1 MDELYRKY
9 ENLKKTLK
17 SFGRCAV
24 AFSGGV
30 DSTFL
35 VKVAN
40 EVLGNSCLAI
50 TVNSSALLKTD
61 LENSMQFC
69 KQNNINHLVLDCDVL
84 SIPGLSQN
92 PPERCYICK
101 KAYFLKI
108 QEVAKEHEISI
119 VIEGSNTD
127 DDNDYRPGQKA
138 LKELNIISPL
148 KIAGLGKS
156 EIRLL
161 SKELNLPTW
170 QKESAA
176 CLISRFSY
184 GEVLT
189 KEKLSMVE
197 QSEEFLRN
205 QGFHKIRV
213 RIHDKLARIE
223 IAPEELSRAIQER
236 DSITKKLC
244 EFGFTYVTLD
254 LEGYRMGSMNDMLGL
269 SS

>member
-35 VKVAN
+35 LKVASD
-40 EVLGNSCLAI
+40 VLKNDVVAI
-50 TVNSSALLKTD
+50 TVNSNALSKEELESAKDFCLK
-61 LENSMQFC
+61 
-69 KQNNINHLVLDCDVL
+69 NNIKQEIIDFDSFSV
-84 SIPGLSQN
+84 SGLIQN
-92 PPERCYICK
+92 PPDRCYICK
-101 KAYFLKI
+101 KAIFSKI
-108 QEVAKEHEISI
+108 INVANEIDI
-119 VIEGSNTD
+119 KIILEGSNFD
-127 DDNDYRPGQKA
+127 DDNDYRPGKKA
-138 LKELNIISPL
+138 LKELGVLSPL
-148 KIAGLGKS
+148 RTSGLTKS
-156 EIRLL
+156 EIRML
-161 SKELNLPTW
+161 SKELKLPTW
-170 QKESAA
+170 QKESSA

-184 GEVLT
+184 GETLT
-189 KEKLSMVE
+189 KEKLSMIE
-197 QSEEFLRN
+197 KSEKFLREL
-205 QGFHKIRV
+205 GFHKIRV